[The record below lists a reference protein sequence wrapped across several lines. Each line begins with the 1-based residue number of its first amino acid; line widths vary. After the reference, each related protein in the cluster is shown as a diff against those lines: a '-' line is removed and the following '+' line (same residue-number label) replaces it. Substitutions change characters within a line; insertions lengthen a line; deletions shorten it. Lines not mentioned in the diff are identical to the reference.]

1 MLEKL
6 NIDFIKAM
14 KSQNKMEL
22 AVIRSIKGA
31 LQLEKINNN
40 KEMTDE
46 VFISVVNKQ
55 IKMRKDSIVEFEKGN
70 RFDLVESYQQEIDIL
85 KKYMPEEL
93 SDEEVVK
100 IADDIFNKLQPAA
113 ISDFGT
119 IMKEITPLVKGR
131 YDLSK
136 LSNIIKERLNK

>member
-100 IADDIFNKLQPAA
+100 IVDDIFNKLQPVA

>member
-14 KSQNKMEL
+14 KSQNKIEL

-40 KEMTDE
+40 KEITDE
-46 VFISVVNKQ
+46 VFISVVDKQ
-55 IKMRKDSIVEFEKGN
+55 IKMRKDSIIEFEKGK

-93 SDEEVVK
+93 NDEEVTK
-100 IADDIFNKLQPAA
+100 IVDDIFNKLNPAS
-113 ISDFGT
+113 ISDFGKV
-119 IMKEITPLVKGR
+119 MKEITPLVKGR